1 MQLDPV
7 FDGPGRFLKGNLHT
21 HSTLSDGKR
30 SAAAVCA
37 TYAAGGYDF
46 LALTDHFLAKY
57 DFPIADTRRFRRG
70 HFTTLLG
77 AEVHAPQTSQGEPWH
92 ILAVGLPLDFAPTRE
107 GETGAALARRCLDA
121 GAFVAIPHP
130 GWNGLTPGDARDI
143 PGAHAV
149 EIYNHESHLRTDRGD
164 GRYLIDAML
173 AEGRHTGI
181 IATDDAHFH
190 TPDHFGGWVM
200 VRAERNEPEPLLE
213 ALKAG
218 RYYATQGPRIEA
230 VLWGEGGVEIR
241 CSPASAIMVLGRA
254 SRAAQAVGEGLTRAV
269 LPLDKLRPGRFARVV
284 VADAA
289 GRRAWGAARM
299 FEP

>member
-30 SAAAVCA
+30 SAEAVCA
-37 TYAAGGYDF
+37 TYAAAGYDF
-46 LALTDHFLAKY
+46 LALTDHFLAEY
-57 DFPIADTRRFRRG
+57 DFPIADTRRFRRS

-77 AEVHAPQTSQGEPWH
+77 AEVHAPQTSQGETWH
-92 ILAVGLPLDFAPTRE
+92 MLAVGLPLDFAPTRE
-107 GETGAALARRCLDA
+107 GETGPALAQRCLDA

-130 GWNGLTPGDARDI
+130 GWNGLTMEDARAI

-149 EIYNHESHLRTDRGD
+149 EIHNHESHVRTDRGD

-173 AEGRHTGI
+173 GEGRHTGI

-190 TPDHFGGWVM
+190 TPDYFGGWVM
-200 VRAERNEPEPLLE
+200 VRAESNEPEPLLE

-218 RYYATQGPRIEA
+218 RYYASQGPRLEA
-230 VLWGEGGVEIR
+230 VLWGEGSVEIR

-254 SRAAQAVGEGLTRAV
+254 SRAAQVVGEGLTRAI
-269 LPLDKLRPGRFARVV
+269 LPLDKLRPGGFARVV

-289 GRRAWGAARM
+289 GKRAWGPARM
-299 FEP
+299 LG